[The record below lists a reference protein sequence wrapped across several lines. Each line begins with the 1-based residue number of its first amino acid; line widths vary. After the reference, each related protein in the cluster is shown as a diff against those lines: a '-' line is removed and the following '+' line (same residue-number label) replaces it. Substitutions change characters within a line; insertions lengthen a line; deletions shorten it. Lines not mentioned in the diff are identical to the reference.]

1 MRTCYRPPTSLTPSS
16 SRSVQKSAAPCPRRR
31 RTQASWGSCQCVGAY
46 TIVCLNQNKNEK
58 ESLCFFF
65 SFRSS
70 YTCSYFVLPCCQHDF
85 NRRFSGKA
93 KGKSQYQTYLMY
105 VAQVGQAC
113 GFEVEEDTLRIPS
126 TKRVSIHGDP
136 SFSHFFSFSFC
147 LYCNLQPSD
156 KHAEKSHGQNY

>member
-1 MRTCYRPPTSLTPSS
+1 M
-16 SRSVQKSAAPCPRRR
+16 
-31 RTQASWGSCQCVGAY
+31 
-46 TIVCLNQNKNEK
+46 CLNQIRNEK
-58 ESLCFFF
+58 QSLFFFF
-65 SFRSS
+65 SRRSS

-136 SFSHFFSFSFC
+136 SFAHFFLPLLVCIVIFNPLTSMRRNRKAKIMK
-147 LYCNLQPSD
+147 LLVRQ
-156 KHAEKSHGQNY
+156 KSTDGEEGGGTKYSTTDFHK